1 MSLSI
6 LWYELNFSIEFLL
19 NESGSPS
26 RYWKS
31 LEGSNRNTVLKVSVS
46 EVIEKH
52 EYTEHWVIFQ
62 NNNIQTMPSL
72 VFSSHIS
79 LWLDECES
87 KASFTWRIGNSIAD
101 AHLRCRC
108 SLYPLE
114 PRGGGSRHR
123 RLLWFSL
130 LDHDLDTENALCLI
144 PSVLFNFYQRAGFLW
159 GLAAINQKNTS
170 TKSHKS
176 NCVIKKIDLRRPFQ
190 IVKWTLLDPQKI
202 REKEN
207 CAK

>member
-1 MSLSI
+1 MTLRILEISLLLLVVPKKRATTSIFVWCRRFKQSVSLSMSLSI

-62 NNNIQTMPSL
+62 NSNIQTMPSL

-79 LWLDECES
+79 LWLDECVS
-87 KASFTWRIGNSIAD
+87 KASFTWRFGNSIAD

-114 PRGGGSRHR
+114 PRGGGGPVIA
-123 RLLWFSL
+123 
-130 LDHDLDTENALCLI
+130 DCYDLAFFI
-144 PSVLFNFYQRAGFLW
+144 M
-159 GLAAINQKNTS
+159 I
-170 TKSHKS
+170 
-176 NCVIKKIDLRRPFQ
+176 
-190 IVKWTLLDPQKI
+190 
-202 REKEN
+202 
-207 CAK
+207 